1 MLPVPWSHP
10 LALPG
15 CTCPALSVLT
25 VCAALR
31 GRCCGVVREGFD
43 GEAVA
48 PAPGSGRCWGEQRAV
63 GSPGVSIPTVGVLGC
78 SLSLG
83 AGLRPVVCRIRGVSP
98 QTLFQSVQFSDLFLV
113 QLVHPHSRIPH
124 LQICLRDESYWRSRN
139 QYSHCPEITWTCTQ
153 RQASLFLEVYLVPRF
168 LLCAFLVGDFAAE
181 VV

>member
-31 GRCCGVVREGFD
+31 GQCCGVVREGFD

-83 AGLRPVVCRIRGVSP
+83 AGLRPVVYRIRGVSP

-124 LQICLRDESYWRSRN
+124 LQICLRDESY
-139 QYSHCPEITWTCTQ
+139 
-153 RQASLFLEVYLVPRF
+153 
-168 LLCAFLVGDFAAE
+168 
-181 VV
+181 